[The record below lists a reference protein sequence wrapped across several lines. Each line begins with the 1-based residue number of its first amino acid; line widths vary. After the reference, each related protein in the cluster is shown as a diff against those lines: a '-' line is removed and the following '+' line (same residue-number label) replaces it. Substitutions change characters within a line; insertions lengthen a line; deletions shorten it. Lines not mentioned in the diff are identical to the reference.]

1 MKKVLIFAGGTG
13 SIALQTGLHQLYG
26 NSLQVDVVISAY
38 DNGKSTGECR
48 KIFGGKILGPS
59 DLRKNQL
66 TQFKLYNG
74 LDCQN
79 EDITKTDKKLLLD
92 LFEERFS
99 KPKWQES
106 YDYAVARTKST
117 FAEIRKLVDDKQL
130 CDKKEQILLSLIE
143 NFFFEEYVGLSKK
156 VRMSVLTADLND
168 FSISNMFYA
177 SAAAING
184 NSLSKA
190 GLLMADILGIDNH
203 VHLISDINLYL
214 YAEAKSGRIISD
226 EGVIVT
232 YDNASDP
239 ISKVVLLNEKGQK
252 YVPSLDED
260 ICVDVKTSKLIEQAD
275 IIIFS
280 SGTQWSSLIP
290 TYMHQGFYKQ
300 IKTAKAAKYLV
311 MNNKEDRDMKG
322 ISASGMLN
330 ILQDYL
336 PLDDVKIII
345 NSKADE
351 PMAKVEEQWEGQA
364 LVNELSEAGSKTH
377 NPELLAKCIMKDY
390 YKPYLNKKYYY
401 FDFDDTIWSSS
412 KDSFMRSI
420 SVENIGLLYQAFS
433 GKMMII
439 SGNSAKHFLDLETFF
454 KEALGKNASCAPE
467 SFSIFCNG
475 GNCEYDV
482 TKGEISYKRN
492 ILNQFD
498 LNGDYY
504 EMTNLMLE
512 ALNKKGWNLNVSNF
526 ENRGNCILSI
536 KPLQNRT
543 EAKQII
549 DNLVLENI
557 PLQDG
562 KAKYTAYINGNTTI
576 DVMNSSYNKGVIT
589 KIITKQLALAPED
602 IVYVGDKTDM
612 GNDQCIT
619 SLGYVVLAVN
629 DVVDFNVFVKTCLN

>member
-74 LDCQN
+74 LDSQN

-156 VRMSVLTADLND
+156 VRTSILTADLND

-300 IKTAKAAKYLV
+300 IKSAKAAKYLV

-345 NSKADE
+345 NSNADE
-351 PMAKVEEQWEGQA
+351 PMAKVGGQWEGQA

-390 YKPYLNKKYYY
+390 YKPYLNKQYYY

>member
-156 VRMSVLTADLND
+156 VRTSVLTADLND

-351 PMAKVEEQWEGQA
+351 PMAKVEEQWEGQT
-364 LVNELSEAGSKTH
+364 LVKELSEAGSKTH

-454 KEALGKNASCAPE
+454 KGALGKNASCTPE

-589 KIITKQLALAPED
+589 KIITKQLALTPED

>member
-74 LDCQN
+74 LECQN

-156 VRMSVLTADLND
+156 VRTSVLTADLND

-300 IKTAKAAKYLV
+300 IKAAKAAKYLV

-351 PMAKVEEQWEGQA
+351 PMAKVEEQWEGQT

-492 ILNQFD
+492 LLNQFD

>member
-74 LDCQN
+74 LDSA
-79 EDITKTDKKLLLD
+79 TKTEKKLLLE

-117 FAEIRKLVDDKQL
+117 FAAIRKLVDDKQL

-156 VRMSVLTADLND
+156 VRTSVLTADLND

-190 GLLMADILGIDNH
+190 GLLMADILGIENH

-232 YDNASDP
+232 YDNVSDP

-260 ICVDVKTSKLIEQAD
+260 ICVDVKTSQLIEQAD

-300 IKTAKAAKYLV
+300 IKAAKAAKYLV

-345 NSKADE
+345 NSNADE
-351 PMAKVEEQWEGQA
+351 PMAKVEGQWEGQV

-377 NPELLAKCIMKDY
+377 NPKLLAKCIMKDY

-536 KPLQNRT
+536 KPLQNRA

-549 DNLVLENI
+549 DNLVWENI

>member
-13 SIALQTGLHQLYG
+13 SIALQTGLHQLYD

-74 LDCQN
+74 LDSQK
-79 EDITKTDKKLLLD
+79 EDAIKEDKNLLLD

-117 FAEIRKLVDDKQL
+117 FAAIRKLVDDKQL

-156 VRMSVLTADLND
+156 VRASVLTADLND

-190 GLLMADILGIDNH
+190 GLLMADILGIENH

-232 YDNASDP
+232 YDNVSDP

-260 ICVDVKTSKLIEQAD
+260 ICVDVKTSQLIEQAD

-300 IKTAKAAKYLV
+300 IKSAKAAKYLV
-311 MNNKEDRDMKG
+311 MNNKEDRDMRG
-322 ISASGMLN
+322 ISASDMLN

-345 NSKADE
+345 NSNADE
-351 PMAKVEEQWEGQA
+351 AMAKVEGQWKSQS

-482 TKGEISYKRN
+482 TKGEITYKRN

-536 KPLQNRT
+536 KPLQNRA

-549 DNLVLENI
+549 DNLVWENI

>member
-74 LDCQN
+74 LECQN
-79 EDITKTDKKLLLD
+79 EDVTKTDKKLLLD

-156 VRMSVLTADLND
+156 VRTSVLTADLND

-300 IKTAKAAKYLV
+300 IKAAKAAKYLV

-351 PMAKVEEQWEGQA
+351 PMAKVEEQWEGQT

-492 ILNQFD
+492 LLNQFD

>member
-117 FAEIRKLVDDKQL
+117 FASIRELVDDKEL

-156 VRMSVLTADLND
+156 VRTSVLTADLND

-300 IKTAKAAKYLV
+300 IKVAKAAKYLV

-351 PMAKVEEQWEGQA
+351 PMAKVEEQWEGQT

-492 ILNQFD
+492 LLNQFD

>member
-1 MKKVLIFAGGTG
+1 M
-13 SIALQTGLHQLYG
+13 
-26 NSLQVDVVISAY
+26 
-38 DNGKSTGECR
+38 
-48 KIFGGKILGPS
+48 
-59 DLRKNQL
+59 
-66 TQFKLYNG
+66 
-74 LDCQN
+74 
-79 EDITKTDKKLLLD
+79 
-92 LFEERFS
+92 LFRS
-99 KPKWQES
+99 
-106 YDYAVARTKST
+106 
-117 FAEIRKLVDDKQL
+117 
-130 CDKKEQILLSLIE
+130 
-143 NFFFEEYVGLSKK
+143 
-156 VRMSVLTADLND
+156 
-168 FSISNMFYA
+168 
-177 SAAAING
+177 
-184 NSLSKA
+184 
-190 GLLMADILGIDNH
+190 
-203 VHLISDINLYL
+203 
-214 YAEAKSGRIISD
+214 
-226 EGVIVT
+226 
-232 YDNASDP
+232 
-239 ISKVVLLNEKGQK
+239 
-252 YVPSLDED
+252 
-260 ICVDVKTSKLIEQAD
+260 
-275 IIIFS
+275 
-280 SGTQWSSLIP
+280 QWSSLIP

-300 IKTAKAAKYLV
+300 IKSAKAAKYLV

-351 PMAKVEEQWEGQA
+351 PMAKVEEQWEGQT

-377 NPELLAKCIMKDY
+377 NPEWLAKCIMKDY

-549 DNLVLENI
+549 DNLVWENI

>member
-156 VRMSVLTADLND
+156 VRTSVLTADLND

-300 IKTAKAAKYLV
+300 IKSAKAAKYLV

-345 NSKADE
+345 NSNADE
-351 PMAKVEEQWEGQA
+351 PMAKVERQWEDQA

-549 DNLVLENI
+549 DSLVLENI

-589 KIITKQLALAPED
+589 KIITKQLALTPED

>member
-74 LDCQN
+74 LDSQK

-156 VRMSVLTADLND
+156 VRTSVLTADLND

-300 IKTAKAAKYLV
+300 IKSAKAAKYLV

-351 PMAKVEEQWEGQA
+351 PMAKVEEQWEGQT

-549 DNLVLENI
+549 DSLVWENI

>member
-26 NSLQVDVVISAY
+26 NSLQADVVISAY

-156 VRMSVLTADLND
+156 VRTSVLTADLND

-351 PMAKVEEQWEGQA
+351 PMAKVEEQWEGQT
-364 LVNELSEAGSKTH
+364 LVKELSEAGSKTH

-454 KEALGKNASCAPE
+454 KEALGKNASCTPE

-589 KIITKQLALAPED
+589 KIITKQLALTPED

>member
-66 TQFKLYNG
+66 TQFKLYND
-74 LDCQN
+74 LDSQK

-106 YDYAVARTKST
+106 YDYAVAHTKST

-156 VRMSVLTADLND
+156 VRTSVLTADLND

-300 IKTAKAAKYLV
+300 IKSAKAAKYLV

-351 PMAKVEEQWEGQA
+351 PMAKVEEQWEGQT

-543 EAKQII
+543 EAKHII
-549 DNLVLENI
+549 DNLVWENI

-589 KIITKQLALAPED
+589 KIITKQLALDPSD

>member
-74 LDCQN
+74 LDSQN
-79 EDITKTDKKLLLD
+79 EDATKDDKKLLLD

-106 YDYAVARTKST
+106 YDYAVYRTKST
-117 FAEIRKLVDDKQL
+117 FTAIRKLVDDKEL
-130 CDKKEQILLSLIE
+130 CDKKERILLSLIE

-156 VRMSVLTADLND
+156 VRTSVLTADLND

-190 GLLMADILGIDNH
+190 GLLMADILGIENH

-300 IKTAKAAKYLV
+300 IKEAKAAKYLV

-330 ILQDYL
+330 ILKDYL
-336 PLDDVKIII
+336 PLDDVKIIV
-345 NSKADE
+345 NSNADE
-351 PMAKVEEQWEGQA
+351 PMAKVEIQWENKA
-364 LVNELSEAGSKTH
+364 LVKELGESGSKTH

-412 KDSFMRSI
+412 KDSFMRGI

-439 SGNSAKHFLDLETFF
+439 SGNSAKHFLDLESFF
-454 KEALGKNASCAPE
+454 EEALQENASLAPKP
-467 SFSIFCNG
+467 FSIFCNG
-475 GNCEYDV
+475 GNCEYEV
-482 TKGEISYKRN
+482 SNGEISYKRN

-549 DNLVLENI
+549 DDLVLENI

-589 KIITKQLALAPED
+589 KIITKQLSLAPSE

>member
-117 FAEIRKLVDDKQL
+117 FASIRELVDDKEL

-156 VRMSVLTADLND
+156 VRTSVLTADLND

-300 IKTAKAAKYLV
+300 IKVAKAAKYLV

-345 NSKADE
+345 NSNADE
-351 PMAKVEEQWEGQA
+351 PMAKVERQWEGQA

-420 SVENIGLLYQAFS
+420 SIENIGLLYQAFS

-549 DNLVLENI
+549 DSLVWENI

>member
-156 VRMSVLTADLND
+156 VRTSVLTADLND

-300 IKTAKAAKYLV
+300 IKSAKAAKYLV

-351 PMAKVEEQWEGQA
+351 PMAKVEEQWEGQT

-377 NPELLAKCIMKDY
+377 NPDLLAKCIMKDY

-549 DNLVLENI
+549 DSLVWENI

>member
-13 SIALQTGLHQLYG
+13 SIALQTGLHQLYD

-74 LDCQN
+74 LDSQK
-79 EDITKTDKKLLLD
+79 EDAIKEDKNLLLD

-117 FAEIRKLVDDKQL
+117 FAAIRKLVDDKQL

-156 VRMSVLTADLND
+156 VRASVLTADLND

-190 GLLMADILGIDNH
+190 GLLMADILGIENH

-232 YDNASDP
+232 YDNVSDP

-260 ICVDVKTSKLIEQAD
+260 ICVDVKTSQLIEQAD

-300 IKTAKAAKYLV
+300 IKSAKAAKYLV
-311 MNNKEDRDMKG
+311 MNNKEDRDMRG

-345 NSKADE
+345 NSNADE
-351 PMAKVEEQWEGQA
+351 AMAKVEGQWKSQS

-536 KPLQNRT
+536 KPLQNRA

-549 DNLVLENI
+549 DNLVWENI

>member
-74 LDCQN
+74 LGCQN

-156 VRMSVLTADLND
+156 VRTSVLTADLND

-300 IKTAKAAKYLV
+300 IKSAKAAKYLV

-345 NSKADE
+345 NSNADE
-351 PMAKVEEQWEGQA
+351 PMAKVEGQWEGQA

-420 SVENIGLLYQAFS
+420 SIENIGLLYQAFS

-549 DNLVLENI
+549 DNLVWENI

-589 KIITKQLALAPED
+589 KIITKQLALDPSD
-602 IVYVGDKTDM
+602 MVYVGDKTDM

>member
-74 LDCQN
+74 LDSQK

-117 FAEIRKLVDDKQL
+117 FAEIRKLVDNKQL

-156 VRMSVLTADLND
+156 VRTSVLTADLND

-232 YDNASDP
+232 YDNVSDP

-260 ICVDVKTSKLIEQAD
+260 IYVDVKTSQLIEQAD

-300 IKTAKAAKYLV
+300 IKSAKAAKYLV

-330 ILQDYL
+330 ILKDYL

-345 NSKADE
+345 NSNADE
-351 PMAKVEEQWEGQA
+351 AMAKVEGQWKSQS
-364 LVNELSEAGSKTH
+364 LVYELSEAGSKTH

-536 KPLQNRT
+536 KPLQNRA

-549 DNLVLENI
+549 DNLVWENI

>member
-66 TQFKLYNG
+66 TQFKLLNDLNG
-74 LDCQN
+74 
-79 EDITKTDKKLLLD
+79 KTEENKGKQLLLS

-99 KPKWQES
+99 KAKWQDS
-106 YDYAVARTKST
+106 YNYAVARTKET
-117 FAEIRKLVDDKQL
+117 FSEIKSLGIDNEL
-130 CDKKEQILLSLIE
+130 CDKKESVLLSLLD
-143 NFFFEEYVGLSKK
+143 NFFFEEYVGLYKR
-156 VRMSVLTADLND
+156 VRKSVLTADLND
-168 FSISNMFYA
+168 FSISNMYYA

-190 GLLMADILGIDNH
+190 GLLMSEILGIDNH

-214 YAEAKSGRIISD
+214 YAESQSGRVISD

-232 YDNASDP
+232 YDNSTDP
-239 ISKVVLLNEKGQK
+239 ISKVVLLDEKGNK
-252 YVPSLDED
+252 YVPSVDED
-260 ICVDVKTSKLIEQAD
+260 ILVDVKTSTLIKEAD

-290 TYMHQGFYKQ
+290 TYMHRGFYQ
-300 IKTAKAAKYLV
+300 MIKESKAAKYLV

-322 ISASGMLN
+322 VSASQMVSL
-330 ILQDYL
+330 LQDYL
-336 PLDDVKIII
+336 PLKDIKIVL
-345 NSKADE
+345 NSNADQSMSVIDE
-351 PMAKVEEQWEGQA
+351 KWQGQTIRM
-364 LVNELSEAGSKTH
+364 ELGTQGCKTH
-377 NPELLAKCIMKDY
+377 DPIRLAQCILKDY
-390 YKPYLNKKYYY
+390 YLPYLNKKYYY

-412 KDSFMRSI
+412 KDTFMRKVSM
-420 SVENIGLLYQAFS
+420 ENIGLLYEAFDA
-433 GKMMII
+433 KMLII
-439 SGNSAKHFLDLETFF
+439 SGNSAKHFLDLEKYF
-454 KEALGKNASCAPE
+454 KKPLEDGVVPSYKP
-467 SFSIFCNG
+467 FSIFCNG
-475 GNCEYDV
+475 GNCEYKV
-482 TKGEISYKRN
+482 ENGTMSYKGN
-492 ILNQFD
+492 LLDDFD

-504 EMTNLMLE
+504 CMTNLMLD
-512 ALNKKGWNLNVSNF
+512 ALNGKGWNLNVSNF

-536 KPLQNRT
+536 KPLDRRE
-543 EAKQII
+543 EAKKIVDALI
-549 DNLVLENI
+549 LENI
-557 PLQDG
+557 PLQNG

-576 DVMNSSYNKGVIT
+576 DVMNSEYNKGVIT
-589 KIITKQLALAPED
+589 EIVTSQLGMEPAD
-602 IVYVGDKTDM
+602 IVYVGDKTDI

-619 SLGYVVLAVN
+619 KLGYTVLAVN

>member
-66 TQFKLYNG
+66 TQFKLYNSLFNHEEG
-74 LDCQN
+74 EVEN
-79 EDITKTDKKLLLD
+79 DKKLLLD

-106 YDYAVARTKST
+106 YEYAVTRTKNT
-117 FAEIRKLVDDKQL
+117 FRAIRKLVDDKEL
-130 CDKKEQILLSLIE
+130 CDKKEKILLSLIE

-156 VRMSVLTADLND
+156 IRASVLTADLND

-190 GLLMADILGIDNH
+190 GLLMADILGIENH

-252 YVPSLDED
+252 YMPSLDED
-260 ICVDVKTSKLIEQAD
+260 IYVDVKTSKLIEQAD

-290 TYMHQGFYKQ
+290 TYMHQGFFKQ
-300 IKTAKAAKYLV
+300 IKEAKAAKYLV

-322 ISASGMLN
+322 VSASGMLN

-336 PLDDVKIII
+336 PLDDVKVIV
-345 NSKADE
+345 NSNADE
-351 PMAKVEEQWEGQA
+351 SMAKVEGKWAKHA
-364 LVNELSEAGSKTH
+364 LVNVLSEQGSKTH
-377 NPELLAKCIMKDY
+377 NPEMLAKCIMKDY

-420 SVENIGLLYQAFS
+420 SVENLGLLYQAFS

-454 KEALGKNASCAPE
+454 KVALSEDASLSPKP
-467 SFSIFCNG
+467 FSIFCNG
-475 GNCEYDV
+475 GNCEYQV
-482 TKGEISYKRN
+482 NHGEISYRRN

-504 EMTNLMLE
+504 EMTNMMLE
-512 ALNKKGWNLNVSNF
+512 ALNKRGWNLNVSNF

-543 EAKQII
+543 EAKKII
-549 DNLVLENI
+549 DALVWENI

-562 KAKYTAYINGNTTI
+562 KVKYTAYINGNTTI
-576 DVMNSSYNKGVIT
+576 DVMNSNYNKGVIT
-589 KIITKQLALAPED
+589 EIITKQLSLSPTD

>member
-156 VRMSVLTADLND
+156 VRTSVLTADLND

>member
-74 LDCQN
+74 LDSQK

-156 VRMSVLTADLND
+156 VRTSVLTADLND

-290 TYMHQGFYKQ
+290 TYMHQEFYKQ
-300 IKTAKAAKYLV
+300 IKAAKAAKYLV

-351 PMAKVEEQWEGQA
+351 PMAKVEEQWEGQT

-492 ILNQFD
+492 LLNQFD

>member
-156 VRMSVLTADLND
+156 VRTSVLTADLND

-300 IKTAKAAKYLV
+300 IKSAKAAKYLV

-351 PMAKVEEQWEGQA
+351 PMAKVEEQWEGQT

-549 DNLVLENI
+549 DNLVWENI

>member
-156 VRMSVLTADLND
+156 VRTSVLTADLND

-576 DVMNSSYNKGVIT
+576 DVMNSNYNKGVIT

>member
-66 TQFKLYNG
+66 TQFKLYNS
-74 LDCQN
+74 LACLK
-79 EDITKTDKKLLLD
+79 EDAIKEDKKLLLD

-156 VRMSVLTADLND
+156 VRTSVLTADLND

-300 IKTAKAAKYLV
+300 IKSAKAAKYLV

-351 PMAKVEEQWEGQA
+351 PMAKVEEQWEGQT

-454 KEALGKNASCAPE
+454 KEALGKNASSAPE

-475 GNCEYDV
+475 GNCEYEV
-482 TKGEISYKRN
+482 TNGEISYKRN

-536 KPLQNRT
+536 KPLQNRI

-549 DNLVLENI
+549 DHLVWENI
-557 PLQDG
+557 PLQGG

>member
-74 LDCQN
+74 LDSQK

-156 VRMSVLTADLND
+156 VRTSVLTADLND

-290 TYMHQGFYKQ
+290 TYMHQEFYKQ
-300 IKTAKAAKYLV
+300 IKAAKAAKYLV

-351 PMAKVEEQWEGQA
+351 PMAKVEEQWEGQT

-439 SGNSAKHFLDLETFF
+439 SGNSAKLFLDLETFF

-492 ILNQFD
+492 LLNQFD

>member
-74 LDCQN
+74 LDSQK
-79 EDITKTDKKLLLD
+79 EDATKTEKKLLLE

-117 FAEIRKLVDDKQL
+117 FAAIRKLVDDKQL

-156 VRMSVLTADLND
+156 VRTSVLTADLND

-300 IKTAKAAKYLV
+300 IKVAKAAKYLV

-351 PMAKVEEQWEGQA
+351 PMAKVEEQWEGQT

-549 DNLVLENI
+549 DSLVWENI

>member
-74 LDCQN
+74 LDSQN

-117 FAEIRKLVDDKQL
+117 FASIRELVDDKEL

-156 VRMSVLTADLND
+156 VRTSVLTADLND

-300 IKTAKAAKYLV
+300 IKVAKAAKYLV

-345 NSKADE
+345 NSNADE
-351 PMAKVEEQWEGQA
+351 PMAKVEGQWEGQA

-420 SVENIGLLYQAFS
+420 SIENIGLLYQAFS

-549 DNLVLENI
+549 DSLVWENI

-629 DVVDFNVFVKTCLN
+629 DVVDFNVFVKTYLN